1 MEICQIFNDAEFCKN
16 MTVSL
21 AGTWIPRIL
30 SYMESSDKPVLK
42 KFLSEM
48 EQALNDG
55 LISETGNLMF
65 YQ

>member
-1 MEICQIFNDAEFCKN
+1 MEICRIFNDAEFCKN
-16 MTVSL
+16 MKVSL

-30 SYMESSDKPVLK
+30 SYMQSSDKPVLK

-48 EQALNDG
+48 EQAVNDG
-55 LISETGNLMF
+55 LIRETGNLML